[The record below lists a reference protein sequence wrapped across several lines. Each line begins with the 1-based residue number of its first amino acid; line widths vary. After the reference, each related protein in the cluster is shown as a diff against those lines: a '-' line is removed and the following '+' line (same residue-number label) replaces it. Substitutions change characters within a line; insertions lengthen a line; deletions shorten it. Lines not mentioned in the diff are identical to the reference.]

1 MLPLPRSALPH
12 CLLRIAELI
21 ELEGAEEE
29 DSPAA
34 APATASAA
42 EAAVEVFCTLLL
54 ASPGWGEGELSGVL
68 PPLRRRIRSSPA
80 PRGGAAGGAAAARAL
95 CAALVACS
103 GVAAELDRSELDAD
117 VAAVLDTLRAAPAEA
132 RAALCSE
139 AVPVFCTLLHAP
151 SRSPSATLPLCRAR
165 GWPPPGTASTR
176 SADRRSS
183 WLRRCE
189 LSSRRRRGQPCPV
202 LAPLPPCSL
211 LGNLSRNFPPRR
223 PTRCASPPRCF
234 VARAARTWPL
244 SLQRC
249 AGFSSCAGRC
259 ASRCAPQTRT
269 SFSTCSPRWPRC
281 SRRRWV
287 RRWPSSCSSAAR
299 RLSRRKEVLGA
310 RAEDTEEDS
319 CAQASSEGGRR
330 SAYSLFGAHCANGAA
345 LPHLSLEQA
354 AGAATSPVKSP
365 TASEVRTEQAKD

>member
-139 AVPVFCTLLHAP
+139 AVPVFC
-151 SRSPSATLPLCRAR
+151 RSLARPFSQPSATLPLCRAR

-202 LAPLPPCSL
+202 LAPLSPCSL
-211 LGNLSRNFPPRR
+211 LGNLLGTSPHAGRRAAPRR
-223 PTRCASPPRCF
+223 LAASWPVRPAHGPSRSSAAQASRAAPAAARVDARPRR
-234 VARAARTWPL
+234 ARASRRALR
-244 SLQRC
+244 
-249 AGFSSCAGRC
+249 AGRAAAGADGC
-259 ASRCAPQTRT
+259 ADG
-269 SFSTCSPRWPRC
+269 
-281 SRRRWV
+281 RR
-287 RRWPSSCSSAAR
+287 AAR
-299 RLSRRKEVLGA
+299 RLRGGCLV
-310 RAEDTEEDS
+310 
-319 CAQASSEGGRR
+319 GRR
-330 SAYSLFGAHCANGAA
+330 S
-345 LPHLSLEQA
+345 
-354 AGAATSPVKSP
+354 
-365 TASEVRTEQAKD
+365 